1 MERYE
6 VNIDFKI
13 AAPDNFEDSQLE
25 DFLELLLKQGQVSNP
40 NIEKLRRCPFLGMVY
55 ENDNLIGIGAIKQV
69 YKRPFD
75 KSGIPEL
82 KDKYN
87 FELGYI
93 FLIDKEEYRGKGI
106 GKSLCNKLLKQV
118 ENKNIFATTEENDE
132 NPMKFIL
139 KKIGFSKSG
148 ENYTGEETGK
158 QIGLYL
164 RSVSC

>member
-1 MERYE
+1 
-6 VNIDFKI
+6 
-13 AAPDNFEDSQLE
+13 
-25 DFLELLLKQGQVSNP
+25 
-40 NIEKLRRCPFLGMVY
+40 MVY
-55 ENDNLIGIGAIKQV
+55 ENDNLIGIGAVKQV

-106 GKSLCNKLLKQV
+106 GKSLYNKLLKQV